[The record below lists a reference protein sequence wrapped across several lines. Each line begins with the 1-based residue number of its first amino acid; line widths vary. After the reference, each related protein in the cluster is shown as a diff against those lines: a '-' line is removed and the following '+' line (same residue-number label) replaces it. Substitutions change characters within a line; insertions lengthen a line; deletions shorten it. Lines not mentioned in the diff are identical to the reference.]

1 MPKEKPQNSLTLD
14 ELINKL
20 DNESANSDEEE
31 NFEQIPDSVRE
42 AFLPESNKFV
52 KTIKNLPPDEFDQ
65 YSSEVEE
72 LCRRFYGRK
81 SRLSREEKAKLIN
94 EFTAINRKYGIAIPP
109 VLLLILSIGNF
120 VINLL
125 RFILELRK
133 NKQKQKSIGDLLDN
147 IDEPSYEEEEDKPHI
162 KYEGWI
168 SNKFKEMFKTK
179 ILPIVINGTAE
190 FLEQKRDLIIDMLVA
205 AVKDGLS
212 SAIDKLVVKL
222 RSNQQELLD
231 LD

>member
-1 MPKEKPQNSLTLD
+1 MPKEKPQNSLPLD

-42 AFLPESNKFV
+42 TFLPESNKFV
-52 KTIKNLPPDEFDQ
+52 KTIKNLPPDKFDQ

-81 SRLSREEKAKLIN
+81 SRLSREEKAKLTS

-109 VLLLILSIGNF
+109 VLLLILNIGNF

-147 IDEPSYEEEEDKPHI
+147 IDEPSYEEEDKPLI

-179 ILPIVINGTAE
+179 ILPIVINGSAE
-190 FLEQKRDLIIDMLVA
+190 FLEQKKDLIIDILVA
-205 AVKDGLS
+205 AVKDGLN

>member
-1 MPKEKPQNSLTLD
+1 MPKEKPQNSLSLD
-14 ELINKL
+14 ELIQKL
-20 DNESANSDEEE
+20 DNESTNSDEEDS
-31 NFEQIPDSVRE
+31 FEQIPDSVRE

-81 SRLSREEKAKLIN
+81 SKLSREEKTKLIS
-94 EFTAINRKYGIAIPP
+94 EFTAINRKYGIVIPP
-109 VLLLILSIGNF
+109 ILLLIFSIGNF

-125 RFILELRK
+125 RFILLLRK
-133 NKQKQKSIGDLLDN
+133 KKQEQKSIESLLDDM
-147 IDEPSYEEEEDKPHI
+147 DEPSYEEEDKPHI
-162 KYEGWI
+162 VYEGWI
-168 SNKFKEMFKTK
+168 SDKFKEMFKTK

-190 FLEQKRDLIIDMLVA
+190 FLEQKKDLIIDILVA
-205 AVKDGLS
+205 AVKDGLNS
-212 SAIDKLVVKL
+212 SLDKLVVKL